1 MEIAAY
7 QDPITGA
14 GIGAK
19 VKAFDERTGNRMK
32 DYTIPLVTLD
42 EIKRRDSMIRSL
54 VSIIE
59 SEYPEDDE
67 RYQFAMNC
75 LTDVGEE

>member
-1 MEIAAY
+1 MCDECFDPEVDLEMERL
-7 QDPITGA
+7 
-14 GIGAK
+14 K
-19 VKAFDERTGNRMK
+19 N
-32 DYTIPLVTLD
+32 
-42 EIKRRDSMIRSL
+42 MIRSL

-75 LTDVGEE
+75 LTDVGETK